1 MTYRLKSR
9 MKEGQSVLNHGV
21 FSFTQVRIVRAEIDA
36 FNSVIF
42 YKVRLKHVNMRF
54 CNFSIQSIFICHTYP
69 LFIYLRV
76 STLIN
81 ACVCVCVC
89 AYLKLPQGGWVH
101 DYSADHIGRRTIKV
115 ILEAASEVAVPEPD
129 FVNNKAI
136 IARTMAMNLAYP
148 QIQESVME
156 LVSTQAGTP
165 EVELFSPEVLGIPVN
180 EEWAGGTRSM
190 HFGVI
195 QHILDSLYV
204 GYAVAVGY
212 ILASNGELV
221 LSPSPATKINWYRN
235 DRIVTIIRHAK
246 RTNTNSTPL
255 LNSLSSSDGSHAT
268 YKADGKR
275 VSMKEIEQQSAND
288 AIASVVRMTMQ
299 PAASLDAVLEHQKRA
314 AMVKTHVS
322 PLNSL
327 SLSSFVFYVSHRSP
341 SPHALSA
348 RLTSHLFAHS
358 QHEK

>member
-1 MTYRLKSR
+1 
-9 MKEGQSVLNHGV
+9 
-21 FSFTQVRIVRAEIDA
+21 
-36 FNSVIF
+36 
-42 YKVRLKHVNMRF
+42 
-54 CNFSIQSIFICHTYP
+54 
-69 LFIYLRV
+69 
-76 STLIN
+76 
-81 ACVCVCVC
+81 
-89 AYLKLPQGGWVH
+89 VH
-101 DYSADHIGRRTIKV
+101 DYSANHIGRRTIKV

-246 RTNTNSTPL
+246 RTNTNTTMI
-255 LNSLSSSDGSHAT
+255 NSLSSSDGSHAT

-314 AMVKTHVS
+314 AMVETHTRLS
-322 PLNSL
+322 IKFSL
-327 SLSSFVFYVSHRSP
+327 SFVLCFSSFTFTTRII
-341 SPHALSA
+341 A
-348 RLTSHLFAHS
+348 RHTSHLFDS